1 MRRTSGIMLVIVVM
15 LMVGEDVSA
24 QPRFVG
30 DLRGLVSVTGV
41 ERAQGESLV
50 QLDGTLLGLTA
61 AFRVGFLELGLR
73 YAEGST
79 EQDAG
84 GQAQDLVMGELQL
97 RVQPVSFLQVGIGPH
112 ARSFVADGT
121 ERWLVWEAEA
131 RLGAWL
137 LPDLV
142 RGTLDVALGLGGSIN
157 SGAEFGSASG
167 VAGGLEVRVPSTPLY
182 VGMGYSV
189 DQLTQAE
196 NARTDTIEQF
206 FLRVG
211 IWP

>member
-1 MRRTSGIMLVIVVM
+1 MRRTSGVLLVIGVM
-15 LMVGEDVSA
+15 LLVGEDVSA

-41 ERAQGESLV
+41 ERTQGESLV
-50 QLDGTLLGLTA
+50 QLDGTLIGLTA

-73 YAEGST
+73 YAEGSI

-97 RVQPVSFLQVGIGPH
+97 RVQPVSFFQVGIGPH
-112 ARSFVADGT
+112 ARSFVSDGT

-137 LPDLV
+137 IPDIV

-167 VAGGLEVRVPSTPLY
+167 VAGGLEVKVPSTPLY

-189 DQLTQAE
+189 DQLAQAE
-196 NARTDTIEQF
+196 DTRTDTIEQF